1 MALRL
6 AGGLVLARVVDA
18 GLDLL
23 QERPELASTRAVRA
37 ERVQTTIQR
46 SLVPTSLAEF
56 EDDTGFERYVLD
68 RITPLVPGSETSSV
82 IELSVGGSAS
92 NSVAVQPATIRVGI
106 SDSMGTASGAVR
118 IDDIRPLLF
127 GAAWKVI
134 DQLIELG
141 LEQAG
146 AAHDRKADYTV
157 KFKVQQATNGAVPAV
172 PPFHARP
179 HLWSRVLKIY
189 AATEVLRNSLTHR
202 RLFMDPTTGDITGV
216 ARHGKAPPPTLA
228 ASEQSAFC
236 QLAVGLAE
244 AAIEGA
250 LPKRR
255 VDQLRWVLDLLSVLH
270 GQSSF
275 GVSPANGLVPV
286 VIVRPL
292 VDQSGNLT
300 LDFADIARRARAA
313 VGGVSHYDLRI
324 HLPEDRVLAGLLE
337 DAPEG
342 PASVSLYSPPDWLRW
357 V

>member
-1 MALRL
+1 MLRLTTLVWLAMALRL

-92 NSVAVQPATIRVGI
+92 NSREYNQRRFGSGSVTRWELLLARCGSTIC
-106 SDSMGTASGAVR
+106 
-118 IDDIRPLLF
+118 PLLF

-179 HLWSRVLKIY
+179 HLWSRVLKI
-189 AATEVLRNSLTHR
+189 
-202 RLFMDPTTGDITGV
+202 
-216 ARHGKAPPPTLA
+216 
-228 ASEQSAFC
+228 
-236 QLAVGLAE
+236 
-244 AAIEGA
+244 
-250 LPKRR
+250 
-255 VDQLRWVLDLLSVLH
+255 
-270 GQSSF
+270 
-275 GVSPANGLVPV
+275 
-286 VIVRPL
+286 
-292 VDQSGNLT
+292 
-300 LDFADIARRARAA
+300 
-313 VGGVSHYDLRI
+313 
-324 HLPEDRVLAGLLE
+324 
-337 DAPEG
+337 
-342 PASVSLYSPPDWLRW
+342 
-357 V
+357 